1 MASPV
6 PQELDELLRRKIGI
20 LRDGRKVHHVH
31 LTVGNRPGF
40 AQRYA
45 VPADV
50 TVIRVGRGDNYAT
63 YFAENTGASKEA
75 EAAAIALRLVDGNPI
90 HLISLV

>member
-1 MASPV
+1 V
-6 PQELDELLRRKIGI
+6 DY
-20 LRDGRKVHHVH
+20 
-31 LTVGNRPGF
+31 RPGF

-50 TVIRVGRGDNYAT
+50 AVVHVGRGDNYSIH
-63 YFAENTGASKEA
+63 FAENTGASKEA